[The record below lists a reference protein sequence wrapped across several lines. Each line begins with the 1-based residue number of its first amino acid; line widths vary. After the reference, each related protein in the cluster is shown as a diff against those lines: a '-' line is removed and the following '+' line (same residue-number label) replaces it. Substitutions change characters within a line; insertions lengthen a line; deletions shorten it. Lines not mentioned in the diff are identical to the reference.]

1 MKIIA
6 TKFRLY
12 WPLIKS
18 LQTGLL
24 LMTGMAGYLSAH
36 ASVHWNSFL
45 QMIPSLFLAISGST
59 ILNMWWDR
67 DIDAKMKRTHK
78 RPTSAGQVTPDEV
91 LQLGLIISIIGIGW
105 AFWVNLLYGLVVFA
119 GLFFD
124 VVIYS
129 MWLKR
134 RTCWAIVWGGISG
147 AMPVLSGRVL
157 AVGKIDPIG
166 ILACGGN
173 LVLDPDSHADL

>member
-78 RPTSAGQVTPDEV
+78 RPTSAGQITPAEV
-91 LQLGLIISIIGIGW
+91 LRLGLIISIIGIGW

-119 GLFFD
+119 GSIFRCGDLQHMAQASNLLGYRLGRNFRVDAGSFG
-124 VVIYS
+124 
-129 MWLKR
+129 
-134 RTCWAIVWGGISG
+134 TCAGCRQDRSDWHS
-147 AMPVLSGRVL
+147 
-157 AVGKIDPIG
+157 
-166 ILACGGN
+166 ACGGN
-173 LVLDPDSHADL
+173 LVLDPDSHIDL